1 MQKNSDT
8 YNKNAVD
15 AIMANFKTPYEIGS
29 DFAKRQANPYG
40 SNFAGLGQPTGGA
53 ANGTSFG
60 LPQSGAVRQEPVSW
74 GDKAKGFLNTGTG
87 RSLLAAGLTGGLTAA
102 FGGSPLEIASYG
114 AQSGARAS
122 DVYTRN
128 LRDQDRLEQ
137 KQAQLYQRAF
147 DNEENRRLK
156 LEQMQTNAE
165 LRKMLA
171 DAAYQK
177 ALGLNEQKNA
187 YEMQAQNLKRAYQI
201 EDRDLEYERS
211 NQDSL
216 RERDWEVQD
225 RAQNRRYALE
235 DDFRQRDWTVQD
247 NETARGYKL
256 EDDEARRLFALQEAE
271 SAYERDLAKRAYDFE
286 QRKELAVLNDDFDR
300 QQRAQSFQNEI
311 ERTLLNNDLD
321 KASALYKTQLQSDKE
336 RRLFEKQ
343 QALQTDMP
351 TDEISIYDELIQQGV
366 DPNDVLNFLS
376 RRRAHPRNGYYRK

>member
-1 MQKNSDT
+1 M
-8 YNKNAVD
+8 
-15 AIMANFKTPYEIGS
+15 
-29 DFAKRQANPYG
+29 
-40 SNFAGLGQPTGGA
+40 
-53 ANGTSFG
+53 
-60 LPQSGAVRQEPVSW
+60 
-74 GDKAKGFLNTGTG
+74 
-87 RSLLAAGLTGGLTAA
+87 
-102 FGGSPLEIASYG
+102 
-114 AQSGARAS
+114 
-122 DVYTRN
+122 N
-128 LRDQDRLEQ
+128 LV
-137 KQAQLYQRAF
+137 
-147 DNEENRRLK
+147 
-156 LEQMQTNAE
+156 QMKTNAE

>member
-40 SNFAGLGQPTGGA
+40 SNFAGLGQSTGGA

-60 LPQSGAVRQEPVSW
+60 LPQNGAVRQVPVSW

-128 LRDQDRLEQ
+128 LHDQDRLEQ
-137 KQAQLYQRAF
+137 KQAQLYQKAF

-156 LEQMQTNAE
+156 LEQMQTNAA

-211 NQDSL
+211 KQDSL
-216 RERDWEVQD
+216 RQRDWEVQD
-225 RAQNRRYALE
+225 RAQNRRYAL
-235 DDFRQRDWTVQD
+235 
-247 NETARGYKL
+247 
-256 EDDEARRLFALQEAE
+256 QEAE
-271 SAYERDLAKRAYDFE
+271 AAYERDLAKRAYDFE
-286 QRKELAVLNDDFDR
+286 QRKRLAALDDDFDR
-300 QQRAQSFQNEI
+300 QDSAQSFQNEI
-311 ERTLLNNDLD
+311 EMPLLNDD
-321 KASALYKTQLQSDKE
+321 IDRISALYKARLQSHE
-336 RRLFEKQ
+336 EPRFSEQ
-343 QALQTDMP
+343 QQVLENEVP

-376 RRRAHPRNGYYRK
+376 RRRVNPRNGYYRK

>member
-40 SNFAGLGQPTGGA
+40 SNFVGLGQSTGGA

-60 LPQSGAVRQEPVSW
+60 LPQSGAVRQVPVSW

-128 LRDQDRLEQ
+128 LHDQDRLEQ
-137 KQAQLYQRAF
+137 KQAQLYQKAF

-156 LEQMQTNAE
+156 LEQMQTNAA

-216 RERDWEVQD
+216 RQRDWEVQD
-225 RAQNRRYALE
+225 RTQNRRYALE
-235 DDFRQRDWTVQD
+235 DDFRQRDWSVQD
-247 NETARGYKL
+247 SQTARRYKL
-256 EDDEARRLFALQEAE
+256 EDEEARRRYALQEAE
-271 SAYERDLAKRAYDFE
+271 AAYERDLAKRAYDFE
-286 QRKELAVLNDDFDR
+286 QRKRLAALDDDFDR
-300 QQRAQSFQNEI
+300 QDSAQSLQNEI
-311 ERTLLNNDLD
+311 EMPLLNDD
-321 KASALYKTQLQSDKE
+321 IDRISALYKARLQSHE
-336 RRLFEKQ
+336 EPRFSEQR
-343 QALQTDMP
+343 QALETEVPM
-351 TDEISIYDELIQQGV
+351 DEISIYDGLIQQGV

-376 RRRAHPRNGYYRK
+376 RRRVNPRNGYYRK